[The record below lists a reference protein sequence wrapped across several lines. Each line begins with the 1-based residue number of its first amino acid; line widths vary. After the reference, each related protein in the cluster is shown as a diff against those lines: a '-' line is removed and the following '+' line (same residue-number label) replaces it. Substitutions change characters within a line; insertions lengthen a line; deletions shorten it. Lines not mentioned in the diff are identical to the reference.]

1 MALGEK
7 ESGIGMTASVDD
19 GGGSPQVITDDIT
32 DLTIGVPR
40 AIQDITGLGLAELG
54 HHVVNVDIDA
64 ARVDRLNR
72 GDSPIY
78 EEGIGPLL
86 RRHLDSGRIRFTQS
100 LSAGMVDS
108 EVVIIAVGSP
118 AQDDGHADLSAI
130 SSVAEDLSEHWDQH
144 SGSGRPE
151 ERYRVI
157 AIKSTVPVG
166 TAELVRS
173 IMGRQKQEG
182 EDFDIISNPEF
193 LREGKGLHDFFY
205 PDRIVIGSDS
215 ERARA
220 VIKELYEPVI
230 QRHVRFNGE
239 EPPESGPVPVVETS
253 LASAQMI
260 KYASNAFLAT
270 RISFINE
277 VAWLCERVG
286 ADVKEVA
293 YGMGFDSRIGHA
305 YLDAGLGFGGP
316 CLEKDLRALIKIS
329 EASGYDPQLMR
340 SVLDR
345 NQRQVEEVVARV
357 KEAAGDVLYQR
368 VITVFGLAFKPQ
380 TNDLRN
386 SMSLEVI
393 QRLKE
398 QGATLRAHDSVAL
411 PEARAL
417 DPDRAYI
424 DDPYEAVHES
434 DALLI
439 LTAWPQYAELDY
451 GRIKERM
458 ASPCIIDARNL
469 LEGPL
474 LRALG
479 FSYTGI
485 GRGSSASTAVQAG

>member
-1 MALGEK
+1 MNVCV
-7 ESGIGMTASVDD
+7 IGGAGYV
-19 GGGSPQVITDDIT
+19 G
-32 DLTIGVPR
+32 L
-40 AIQDITGLGLAELG
+40 ITGLGLAELG
-54 HHVVNVDIDA
+54 HRVVNVDIDA
-64 ARVDRLNR
+64 AHVERLNR

-86 RRHLDSGRIRFTQS
+86 RRHLDSGRIRFTQ
-100 LSAGMVDS
+100 LLPAGLVDS

-130 SSVAEDLSEHWDQH
+130 SSVAEDLSKHWDEPD
-144 SGSGRPE
+144 G
-151 ERYRVI
+151 RYRVI
-157 AIKSTVPVG
+157 AINSTVPVG

-173 IMGRQKQEG
+173 IMGRQKREG
-182 EDFDIISNPEF
+182 DDFDIISNPEF

-230 QRHVRFNGE
+230 QRRVRFNGE
-239 EPPESGPVPVVETS
+239 ESPGSEPVPLVETS

-277 VAWLCERVG
+277 VAWLCERTG
-286 ADVKEVA
+286 ADVKEVS

-329 EASGYDPQLMR
+329 EASGYDPQLLR
-340 SVLDR
+340 SVLER

-386 SMSLEVI
+386 SQSLEVI
-393 QRLKE
+393 QRLRE
-398 QGATLRAHDSVAL
+398 QGATLRAHDPVAL

-417 DPDRAYI
+417 DPGAAYI
-424 DDPYEAVHES
+424 DDPYEAVHGS

-469 LEGPL
+469 LDGSL

-479 FSYTGI
+479 FSYTGV
-485 GRGSSASTAVQAG
+485 GRGPSRASTEPRIG